1 MSMHVRVSVHTAY
14 LYEYMFIRIY
24 IVHIGNIY
32 AYKGMHDVNRSPC
45 DSKVRQ
51 NTLSRGVISCVT
63 IASVRSSRKYA
74 RVNDLIVGHK
84 LTLTYLY

>member
-1 MSMHVRVSVHTAY
+1 
-14 LYEYMFIRIY
+14 
-24 IVHIGNIY
+24 
-32 AYKGMHDVNRSPC
+32 MHDVNRSPC
-45 DSKVRQ
+45 GSKVRQ

-84 LTLTYLY
+84 